1 MKRLIYVVL
10 VIVMLLIVVGC
21 NKKEEIAVNNDIFT
35 DEFFSDVVEIK
46 GYPYSEE
53 SVTGKQMDPVIAFF
67 KSLTLKDTDIYLSN
81 TNEDGEQLYGL
92 FSFTFVKSDGTEI
105 TVITNDQVMSDID
118 GKSYEITSEN
128 FHDELVQAFTDGLS
142 EDK

>member
-1 MKRLIYVVL
+1 MKKITIFMLSIL
-10 VIVMLLIVVGC
+10 LMIVCLGC
-21 NKKEEIAVNNDIFT
+21 ENKQESVVNNDVFT

-67 KSLTLKDTDIYLSN
+67 KSLTLKDTDIHLSN
-81 TNEDGEQLYGL
+81 TNEEGEDLYGL

-105 TVITNDQVMSDID
+105 TVLTNDQVISDID

-128 FHDELVQAFTDGLS
+128 FHDRLVQAFTDGLS
-142 EDK
+142 VER

>member
-1 MKRLIYVVL
+1 MKKIIIFMLSIL
-10 VIVMLLIVVGC
+10 LMIVCLGC
-21 NKKEEIAVNNDIFT
+21 ENKQESVVNNDVFT

-46 GYPYSEE
+46 GFPYSEE
-53 SVTGKQMDPVIAFF
+53 NVTGKQMDPVIAFF
-67 KSLTLKDTDIYLSN
+67 KSLTLKDTDIHLTN
-81 TNEDGEQLYGL
+81 TNEEGEDLYGL

-105 TVITNDQVMSDID
+105 TVITNDQTISDID

-142 EDK
+142 VER

>member
-1 MKRLIYVVL
+1 MKKITIFMLSIL
-10 VIVMLLIVVGC
+10 LMIVCLGC
-21 NKKEEIAVNNDIFT
+21 ENKQESVVNNDVFT

-53 SVTGKQMDPVIAFF
+53 SVTGKQMDPVISFF

-81 TNEDGEQLYGL
+81 TNEDSEQLYGL

-105 TVITNDQVMSDID
+105 TVITNDQIISDID

-142 EDK
+142 VER

>member
-142 EDK
+142 VDK